1 MRIPLILLSF
11 GLILLGCQNQSK
23 LNKEAEALD
32 IDLEIV
38 RFDQKFAQT
47 SVGEFS
53 EFKAAYPDIFPEHI
67 PDSLWIAKLESD
79 LQEEINKE
87 VQTAFPDFEEESERI
102 ERFFKYV
109 KYHFPD
115 YRVPTVYTLAEE
127 VNYRT
132 KLVLSED
139 KLLIS
144 LDNYLGPEHK
154 FYQSFPKYIAF
165 QQDQKFLVSDV
176 AEAFIHQRLSPERA
190 RTFIAEMV
198 YHGKI
203 LYLKDV
209 LMPFESDASKLYY
222 SEDELKWA
230 EDNEEEIWS
239 FFVEKDLVFS
249 TNQSLKDRFIDL
261 APYSK
266 FYLELDN
273 DSSPRIGKFIG
284 WQIVRRFMQKN
295 PNTKLKELLKMK
307 ADVIFELSNYKP

>member
-1 MRIPLILLSF
+1 MRIPLILFSF
-11 GLILLGCQNQSK
+11 FLILMGCQK
-23 LNKEAEALD
+23 KPKINKEAEALD
-32 IDLEIV
+32 IDLEII
-38 RFDQKFAQT
+38 RFDKKFAQT
-47 SVGEFS
+47 TVGQFPQFKETYS
-53 EFKAAYPDIFPEHI
+53 EMFPDHI
-67 PDSLWIAKLESD
+67 PDSLWIAKIQSD
-79 LQEEINKE
+79 LQEEINTE
-87 VQTAFPDFEEESERI
+87 VEAAFPDFEEESQRI

-109 KYHFPD
+109 KYYFPS
-115 YRVPTVYTLAEE
+115 YEIPVVYTLAEE

-132 KLVLSED
+132 KLVLSEE

-144 LDNYLGPEHK
+144 LDNYLGPEHP
-154 FYQSFPKYIAF
+154 FYQSFPSYIAF
-165 QQDQKFLVSDV
+165 QQDKEFLISDI

-203 LYLKDV
+203 LYMKDV

-222 SEDELKWA
+222 SEHELNWA
-230 EDNEEEIWS
+230 KENEEEIWS

-249 TNQSLKDRFIDL
+249 TDQRLKDRFIDL

-284 WQIVRRFMQKN
+284 WQIVRRFMNKN
-295 PNTKLKELLKMK
+295 PNTKLKELLEMK